1 MNSTT
6 FMTVQYIAGVFLVL
20 YGLLSLLMGILNK
33 KRSFWTST
41 SYDGLE
47 KILGPD
53 YNKITNIIM
62 GILSMI
68 MGIIIIKK

>member
-6 FMTVQYIAGVFLVL
+6 FMTLQYIIGVFLVL
-20 YGLLSLLMGILNK
+20 YGLLSLLMGVLNK

-47 KILGPD
+47 KMFGPD
-53 YNKITNIIM
+53 YIKITNLIM
-62 GILSMI
+62 GMISMI
-68 MGIIIIKK
+68 MGII